1 MLLTS
6 ITPASIVC
14 AIFLLS
20 TAGVSPGDAQS
31 SILPEVPEGVA
42 AISFLGKR
50 IPRPTPSATALR
62 NLEIARANHAESPTA
77 DNVIWYG
84 RRLGYAGQDR
94 EAIRVFTE
102 GIRRFPEDARLYR
115 HRGHR
120 YISIRELDRAIA
132 DLTTAADLV
141 EGQPNEV
148 EPDGAPNKYGI
159 PVSTLHHNIWY
170 HLGLAYY
177 LKHDWPNAR
186 LAYDNAFKVARNGDN
201 LASITHW
208 RYSILRRMGRT
219 HDEAKSVLEA
229 VSAETKVLENH
240 NYLKLDLFYKG
251 EVPLEEMLAIAMGN
265 ADVAADASL
274 IQGVANW
281 YLYND
286 DPAKGYALMEHL
298 VAQETLWG
306 AFGYL
311 ASEADLAARK

>member
-1 MLLTS
+1 MLTRLAA
-6 ITPASIVC
+6 PVVV
-14 AIFLLS
+14 AILGLGI
-20 TAGVSPGDAQS
+20 AGVPTSRAQS
-31 SILPEVPEGVA
+31 AILPDVPAGAV
-42 AISFLGKR
+42 AISFLGKP
-50 IPRPTPSATALR
+50 ITAPPPSATALK
-62 NLEIARANHAESPTA
+62 NLEAARATHAAAPA
-77 DNVIWYG
+77 DPDNIIWYG

-102 GIRRFPEDARLYR
+102 GIRLFPQDPRLYR

-132 DLTTAADLV
+132 DLTKAGDLV
-141 EGQPNEV
+141 EGKPNEV
-148 EPDGAPNKYGI
+148 EPDGAPNQFGI

-177 LKHDWPNAR
+177 LKHDWENA
-186 LAYDNAFKVARNGDN
+186 LAAYDKAFSVARNGDN

-208 RYSILRRMGRT
+208 RYSIRRRMGQT
-219 HDEAKSVLEA
+219 HDQAKAVLDA
-229 VSAETKVLENH
+229 ITPDTAVLENH
-240 NYLKLDLFYKG
+240 NYLKLDRFYKG
-251 EVPLEEMLAIAMGN
+251 DVTVADMLETAMGS

-281 YLYND
+281 YLYSGQ
-286 DPAKGYALMEHL
+286 ASKGYALMEHL
-298 VAQETLWG
+298 VAQTKLWG